1 MIPQVRIFT
10 FFHPGIFTIIH
21 PPPGFLFKFLTASFL
36 QGNHNT
42 SFCREEGSARF
53 PIEGQKRERRPISN
67 RKLEKNLFCM
77 AVAAFSRGLP

>member
-1 MIPQVRIFT
+1 MAIT
-10 FFHPGIFTIIH
+10 
-21 PPPGFLFKFLTASFL
+21 
-36 QGNHNT
+36 NT

-53 PIEGQKRERRPISN
+53 AIEGQKPERRPIAS